1 MAEAVGE
8 VKLEEAILG
17 SGLIESGS
25 HGVALLSGGPDSVGL
40 VSGLVRAVGSDH
52 LTALHVNYGLRS
64 DSDLDQEA
72 CQVVCA
78 KLGVELITV
87 RAGER
92 DGNLHDWARGV
103 RYREA
108 SLLSERLGLDW
119 IAVGHTRTDL
129 VETVLYRLASSPGT
143 RALRAMPTRR
153 GLLVRPLLSLGRGEV
168 RRAVEET
175 GLPFVDDPSNLF
187 SGFARAR
194 IRTGAMPVL
203 GGVNPAFERNVLRTL
218 AELEEE
224 ASFLDAEGRA
234 LIEEGPNGQPA
245 IDTGVL
251 MQADPAV
258 ARHALRL
265 LIGATCGREAPVSID
280 RTALVRELSR
290 RPEGGS
296 VDFGDG
302 IRIEIGSGLA
312 LVEAPSGE
320 ASPVAGSRELTI
332 PGAVGWDGWLFGAER
347 LDRASAPRG
356 PDVATLDRSGLGD
369 GVEVRAWRPGDR
381 IRPLGM
387 TGSKPVA
394 TLMSERG
401 LPRPRRTG
409 WPVVEASGEIA
420 WVPGIAVSESF
431 RVRKGNGNSV
441 LLTAEPP
448 GPQGSADL
456 GPGT

>member
-1 MAEAVGE
+1 M
-8 VKLEEAILG
+8 KLEKAILG
-17 SGLIESGS
+17 SGLIEPGTD
-25 HGVALLSGGPDSVGL
+25 GVALLSGGPDSVGL
-40 VSGLVRAVGSDH
+40 VSGLARAAGPDH
-52 LTALHVNYGLRS
+52 VTALHVNYGLRS

-72 CQVVCA
+72 CEAVCA
-78 KLGVELITV
+78 ELGVELITV

-92 DGNLHDWARGV
+92 DGNLHDWARTV

-108 SLLSERLGLDW
+108 SLLADRLGLDW

-143 RALRAMPTRR
+143 RALRGMPARR

-175 GLPFVDDPSNLF
+175 GLPFVDDPSNLDP
-187 SGFARAR
+187 GFARAR

-203 GGVNPAFERNVLRTL
+203 GEVNPAFERNVLRTL

-224 ASFLDAEGRA
+224 ATFLEAEGGVLVA
-234 LIEEGPNGQPA
+234 EGPNGQPTIETA
-245 IDTGVL
+245 AL

-258 ARHALRL
+258 ARHALRQL
-265 LIGATCGREAPVSID
+265 VRATCGREVPVSID
-280 RTALVRELSR
+280 RTALVRELSA

-296 VDFGDG
+296 VDFGEG
-302 IRIEIGSGLA
+302 IRIEVGSGLA
-312 LVEAPSGE
+312 LVEGAPGK
-320 ASPVAGSRELTI
+320 ASSVEGPRELTI

-347 LDRASAPRG
+347 LEQASAPQG

-387 TGSKPVA
+387 KGSKPVA

-409 WPVVEASGEIA
+409 WPVVEASGGIA

-431 RVRKGNGNSV
+431 RVRREAGNPI

-448 GPQGSADL
+448 RRQGPSDL
-456 GPGT
+456 DPGT

>member
-1 MAEAVGE
+1 MAEASGE

-17 SGLIESGS
+17 SGLIGSGS

-108 SLLSERLGLDW
+108 SLLAERLGLDW

-143 RALRAMPTRR
+143 RALRAMPVRR

-168 RRAVEET
+168 RRAVEES
-175 GLPFVDDPSNLF
+175 GLPFVDDPSNLAP
-187 SGFARAR
+187 GFARAR

-224 ASFLDAEGRA
+224 ASFLDAEGGA

-245 IDTGVL
+245 IDTAAL

-280 RTALVRELSR
+280 RTALVRELSG

-302 IRIEIGSGLA
+302 IRIEIGSG
-312 LVEAPSGE
+312 
-320 ASPVAGSRELTI
+320 
-332 PGAVGWDGWLFGAER
+332 
-347 LDRASAPRG
+347 
-356 PDVATLDRSGLGD
+356 
-369 GVEVRAWRPGDR
+369 
-381 IRPLGM
+381 
-387 TGSKPVA
+387 
-394 TLMSERG
+394 
-401 LPRPRRTG
+401 
-409 WPVVEASGEIA
+409 
-420 WVPGIAVSESF
+420 
-431 RVRKGNGNSV
+431 
-441 LLTAEPP
+441 
-448 GPQGSADL
+448 
-456 GPGT
+456 

>member
-1 MAEAVGE
+1 M
-8 VKLEEAILG
+8 KLEEAILE
-17 SGLIESGS
+17 SGLIDSGS
-25 HGVALLSGGPDSVGL
+25 DGVALLSGGPDSVGL
-40 VSGLVRAVGSDH
+40 VSGLVRALGPDH
-52 LTALHVNYGLRS
+52 VVALHVNYGLRS

-72 CQVVCA
+72 CEAVCA
-78 KLGVELITV
+78 RLGVELVTI

-92 DGNLHDWARGV
+92 QGNLHDWARTV

-108 SLLSERLGLDW
+108 SLLAERLGLDW

-143 RALRAMPTRR
+143 RALRAMPARR
-153 GLLVRPLLSLGRGEV
+153 GLLVRPLLSLGRLEV

-175 GLPFVDDPSNLF
+175 GLPFVDDPSNLDPA
-187 SGFARAR
+187 FARAR

-203 GGVNPAFERNVLRTL
+203 GEVNPAFARNVLRTL

-224 ASFLDAEGRA
+224 AGFLEAEGEA
-234 LIEEGPNGQPA
+234 LIGEGPNGQPTIA
-245 IDTGVL
+245 TAGL
-251 MQADPAV
+251 LQADPAV
-258 ARHALRL
+258 VRHALRQL
-265 LIGATCGREAPVSID
+265 VRATFGREVPVSID
-280 RTALVRELSR
+280 RTALVIELAG

-296 VDFGDG
+296 IDFGEG

-312 LVEAPSGE
+312 LVEGAPRE
-320 ASPVAGSRELTI
+320 ALSVEGPRELTI
-332 PGAVGWDGWLFGAER
+332 PGAVDWDGWLFGAER
-347 LDRASAPRG
+347 LEPVPAPRG

-369 GVEVRAWRPGDR
+369 GVAVRAWRPGDR

-387 TGSKPVA
+387 KGSKPVA
-394 TLMSERG
+394 TLMSEKG

-431 RVRKGNGNSV
+431 RVRRGTADPV

-448 GPQGSADL
+448 GRQGSSDL
-456 GPGT
+456 GRGT

>member
-1 MAEAVGE
+1 M
-8 VKLEEAILG
+8 KLEEAILE
-17 SGLIESGS
+17 SGLIDSGS
-25 HGVALLSGGPDSVGL
+25 DGVALLSGGPDSVGL
-40 VSGLVRAVGSDH
+40 VSGLARAVGPDH
-52 LTALHVNYGLRS
+52 VAALHVNYGLRS

-72 CQVVCA
+72 CEAVCA
-78 KLGVELITV
+78 RLGVELVTV

-92 DGNLHDWARGV
+92 HGNIHDWARTV

-108 SLLSERLGLDW
+108 SLLADRLGLDW

-143 RALRAMPTRR
+143 RALRAMPARR

-175 GLPFVDDPSNLF
+175 GLAFVDDPSNLDP
-187 SGFARAR
+187 GFARAR
-194 IRTGAMPVL
+194 IRAGAMPVL
-203 GGVNPAFERNVLRTL
+203 EEVNPAFERNVLRTL

-224 ASFLDAEGRA
+224 ATFLEAEGGA
-234 LIEEGPNGQPA
+234 LVEEGPDGQPA
-245 IDTGVL
+245 IETAAL
-251 MQADPAV
+251 MQADRAV
-258 ARHALRL
+258 ARHALRQL
-265 LIGATCGREAPVSID
+265 VRATRGREVPVSID
-280 RTALVRELSR
+280 RTALVLEQAG

-296 VDFGDG
+296 IDFGEG
-302 IRIEIGSGLA
+302 IRIEIGLGLP
-312 LVEAPSGE
+312 LVEGAPRE
-320 ASPVAGSRELTI
+320 ASSVEGPRELTI

-347 LDRASAPRG
+347 LEPATATRG

-387 TGSKPVA
+387 KGSKPVA
-394 TLMSERG
+394 TLMSEMG

-431 RVRKGNGNSV
+431 RVREGTANHI

-448 GPQGSADL
+448 GRQGSSDL
-456 GPGT
+456 GRGT